1 MKIEFDGNEL
11 INDVMDGFFISMLKN
26 QLKNSREYLAQSYT
40 DEDKD
45 TNQGV
50 INACLCLLAFCTTQ
64 NDFADLIDDEELIPI
79 EADHEWL

>member
-26 QLKNSREYLAQSYT
+26 QLKNSREYLAESYN
-40 DEDKD
+40 DEDKN

-50 INACLCLLAFCTTQ
+50 INACLVLLVYCTTEKE
-64 NDFADLIDDEELIPI
+64 FYDLFDDEELIPLG
-79 EADHEWL
+79 D